1 MLGKRMVSIKKLAK
15 KVKGVGV
22 GGDHDPDPAHHQYLL
37 KEYAHESPT
46 TIPTG
51 HFPLYVGE
59 ERQRYVVPTTY
70 LSHPLI
76 KMLLE
81 KAYHEY
87 GFEQTNGLVL
97 PCSVATFQEVL
108 AAIQCSNGK
117 FDLAKI
123 FEDLI

>member
-1 MLGKRMVSIKKLAK
+1 MLGKRMVTIKKLAR

-22 GGDHDPDPAHHQYLL
+22 GADHDPDPAHHECLL
-37 KEYAHESPT
+37 KEYAQESPN

-51 HFPLYVGE
+51 YFPLYVGE

-76 KMLLE
+76 KILLE
-81 KAYHEY
+81 KAYHEF
-87 GFEQTNGLVL
+87 GFEQRNGLVL
-97 PCSVATFQEVL
+97 PCTVATFQEVL